1 MNCCFLY
8 FLVGYIFSPFF
19 SGIVTNHCVHRKGL
33 VDKIIHGFENT
44 TPVILVYGPP
54 ATGKTSLA
62 QLVMKRFCDDAKSAI
77 RINCAG
83 TKAENCYEG
92 ILNKTAGKLDFESE
106 KCSLE
111 NTLIVF
117 DDCHAWFSHE
127 EFWYKWRNS
136 DTWMSPT
143 VRILLVATTLL
154 AKTHPS
160 PIFFVSLPIKIT
172 RSDLLLSSSEVKEL
186 IDVLDEDQ
194 LFKGTSICDVII
206 EESNGIVRLISLSIG
221 FLKSD
226 FHSLS
231 TYSLKQYETSVLQ
244 RFFSPAFTENTARCC
259 LGVLPSNFEFE

>member
-1 MNCCFLY
+1 MHREG
-8 FLVGYIFSPFF
+8 LVGK
-19 SGIVTNHCVHRKGL
+19 IV
-33 VDKIIHGFENT
+33 DGFET
-44 TPVILVYGPP
+44 IASVLVYGPP

-62 QLVMKRFCDDAKSAI
+62 QLVMKRSIDNAKNAI
-77 RINCAG
+77 RIKCADVES
-83 TKAENCYEG
+83 KNCYKE
-92 ILNKTAGKLDFESE
+92 ILNLTAGKLDFESE

-172 RSDLLLSSSEVKEL
+172 RSD
-186 IDVLDEDQ
+186 
-194 LFKGTSICDVII
+194 
-206 EESNGIVRLISLSIG
+206 
-221 FLKSD
+221 
-226 FHSLS
+226 
-231 TYSLKQYETSVLQ
+231 
-244 RFFSPAFTENTARCC
+244 
-259 LGVLPSNFEFE
+259 